1 MARSGL
7 GAPARPQFP
16 PLGAGGGACVLPSP
30 PAGLPGAAHPARD
43 GGGREAFLEKL
54 RAHLSGTGPARPD
67 TTPPP
72 PGGIRRA
79 ARAFPAP
86 PTGRKEARAGGA
98 LEAGSPHS
106 PLAGPQLA
114 AQALAT
120 RMLESRTA
128 SPAGALR
135 DRSRGRAHHHDPTN
149 PLPGPQASAGR
160 TRRPGRGAA
169 HNWAGRYSRD
179 ALRLRHGSTR
189 ASPSL
194 AAPGPCPETC
204 APTWAG
210 SPGSSAAEQGLM
222 LRREVA
228 ASPAAGGGCT
238 GTRRGGGGARRPGPC
253 ARWPGR
259 GCHLEA
265 RRRSRGTTGGG
276 SGGDGSSST

>member
-135 DRSRGRAHHHDPTN
+135 DLSRGARTPPRPHEPT
-149 PLPGPQASAGR
+149 PGSSGERRSHTAPGP
-160 TRRPGRGAA
+160 RRRAQLGGTLQPGRASTPA
-169 HNWAGRYSRD
+169 RLHPCV
-179 ALRLRHGSTR
+179 ALPRS
-189 ASPSL
+189 
-194 AAPGPCPETC
+194 PCPETC

>member
-106 PLAGPQLA
+106 PRGPAASGPGARHSDAGKQNSFPGWGAQRPEPGGAHTTTTPRTHSRLLRRAPVAHGARAAAPRTTGRDATAGTRFDSGTAPPVRRPPSQPLPRDVRTNLGGQPGQLC
-114 AQALAT
+114 
-120 RMLESRTA
+120 RR
-128 SPAGALR
+128 AGAYAEEGGGGITCGGRRLHR
-135 DRSRGRAHHHDPTN
+135 DA
-149 PLPGPQASAGR
+149 
-160 TRRPGRGAA
+160 PGRRRRAA
-169 HNWAGRYSRD
+169 PWT
-179 ALRLRHGSTR
+179 LR
-189 ASPSL
+189 SL
-194 AAPGPCPETC
+194 ARPRLPPG
-204 APTWAG
+204 
-210 SPGSSAAEQGLM
+210 SAAEEPGHHGRRQRR
-222 LRREVA
+222 RREQQHM
-228 ASPAAGGGCT
+228 T
-238 GTRRGGGGARRPGPC
+238 
-253 ARWPGR
+253 
-259 GCHLEA
+259 L
-265 RRRSRGTTGGG
+265 
-276 SGGDGSSST
+276 